1 MRPPLPPLRGM
12 WFNFIV
18 PTPARFWMHRTPS
31 PLDMIF
37 VRDGKVIHIEA
48 DVPPCM
54 DLPCPSY
61 GPDQLSDGVVEL
73 GAGQAEALGITV
85 GTPAP
90 ITPLEAPP
98 AGNGGQ
104 ISPVSPSAAARD

>member
-1 MRPPLPPLRGM
+1 MGPEEFRWGLQRRPPLPPLRGM
-12 WFNFIV
+12 WFNFIT
-18 PTPARFWMHRTPS
+18 PTRARFWMHLTPS

-37 VRDGKVIHIEA
+37 IRDGKVIHIEA

-73 GAGQAEALGITV
+73 GAGQTRALGIKV
-85 GTPAP
+85 GAPAP
-90 ITPLEAPP
+90 ITTLEAVPGKE
-98 AGNGGQ
+98 AGA
-104 ISPVSPSAAARD
+104 S

>member
-1 MRPPLPPLRGM
+1 M
-12 WFNFIV
+12 WFNFIT
-18 PTPARFWMHRTPS
+18 PTRARFWMHLTPS

-37 VRDGKVIHIEA
+37 IRDGTVIHIET

-73 GAGQAEALGITV
+73 GAGQAEALGIKV
-85 GTPAP
+85 GTAAAITPVEPAP
-90 ITPLEAPP
+90 AEP
-98 AGNGGQ
+98 
-104 ISPVSPSAAARD
+104 